1 MLAPPNAS
9 LPCLLKTPPTRQ
21 TLKRL
26 GGYARDLPQDQS
38 CSLDGTVTSVQVLLK
53 IGIWGNFLTCVSAI
67 AEVTLARVL
76 GSEFGSTSQATFVC
90 FGRLIGG

>member
-1 MLAPPNAS
+1 
-9 LPCLLKTPPTRQ
+9 
-21 TLKRL
+21 
-26 GGYARDLPQDQS
+26 
-38 CSLDGTVTSVQVLLK
+38 VTSVQVLLK

-76 GSEFGSTSQATFVC
+76 GSEFGSTSQATFVF